1 VSDHKNN
8 PPLKHER
15 PRQPNSQCHAL
26 HYHYSWTIPRRQ
38 TTVDQMRPQRPTRFF
53 LLFEQCSGCGSDLSN
68 HATNTVP
75 NRVFNNIWPQLF
87 HKKWTKNN
95 NKYKNYYNVRTFPR
109 YPIPHSHSTCSLHS
123 LLSLCSRS
131 LLSYPSLCFL
141 FPSHSHSL
149 RSRFSSMTMAIT
161 NHSSPPQS
169 PSTKTVMKDDKKEV
183 GFFVS

>member
-1 VSDHKNN
+1 MH
-8 PPLKHER
+8 
-15 PRQPNSQCHAL
+15 C
-26 HYHYSWTIPRRQ
+26 TTTTPRRFPGGRQ
-38 TTVDQMRPQRPTRFF
+38 LLIKWGHKDQPDSFF
-53 LLFEQCSGCGSDLSN
+53 FFEQCSGCGSDLSN

-169 PSTKTVMKDDKKEV
+169 PSTKTVMRDDKKEV